1 VTAIAYPRM
10 PVDGRVM
17 RKHSFI
23 VLLVVLGLAF
33 LAVFSW
39 AGVSQIGS
47 KVPPS
52 ASITTAPPPGPIT
65 SEAPGTTAPPA
76 GPITSE
82 APGPTAAPPGP
93 ITSAAPPGP
102 APSPGFDQVR
112 DEESGLVTAN
122 AYWKKPDAW
131 TVDQPQQ
138 IGLGI
143 QSAPLTVQINER
155 MKELPGVTQPAGQI
169 QVSRHATAQLEAASD
184 DAEVIPSESQ
194 NTSTP
199 SGVNLYW
206 IWTVRPKRPT
216 SDLLWRPTSD
226 LILTAYVKVHLDGDP
241 NDDVTTPITTHIS
254 VHRTISYTAG
264 EIATSWKTWFGTTLV
279 GTVVAVARW
288 FIKKTKRGKEQPTD
302 SPTAKEDSRAD
313 RGT

>member
-1 VTAIAYPRM
+1 LLAIL
-10 PVDGRVM
+10 G
-17 RKHSFI
+17 
-23 VLLVVLGLAF
+23 LVVL
-33 LAVFSW
+33 AV
-39 AGVSQIGS
+39 GS
-47 KVPPS
+47 LTSLRQNSSAPS
-52 ASITTAPPPGPIT
+52 GPTTYAT
-65 SEAPGTTAPPA
+65 
-76 GPITSE
+76 
-82 APGPTAAPPGP
+82 PGPTTHLAPAGP

-102 APSPGFDQVR
+102 APSPGFDQAR

-169 QVSRHATAQLEAASD
+169 QVSRHATAQLEVASD

-194 NTSTP
+194 NTSTL

-254 VHRTISYTAG
+254 VHRTISYTAK
-264 EIATSWKTWFGTTLV
+264 EIATSWKTWAGIIGV
-279 GTVVAVARW
+279 PSVAAAFRW
-288 FIKKTKRGKEQPTD
+288 FVKRMKRGKEQPTD
-302 SPTAKEDSRAD
+302 SPAA
-313 RGT
+313 